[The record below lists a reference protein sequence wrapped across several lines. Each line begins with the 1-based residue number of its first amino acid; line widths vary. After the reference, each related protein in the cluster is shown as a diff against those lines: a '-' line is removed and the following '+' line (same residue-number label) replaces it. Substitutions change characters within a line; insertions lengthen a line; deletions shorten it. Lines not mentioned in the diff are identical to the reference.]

1 MTRWIGT
8 LVLKTKDFIHNHP
21 EGLTRGVPFPQIQI
35 VEIMEAV
42 IYGMAGMS
50 VVLIALVI
58 YVVKNK
64 NLKNEDSEEL
74 HLKISEL
81 EGSAHALATENRL
94 QKEEIQQAEKLE
106 AELREQVKIVEQER
120 TEKATQNV
128 ELNRRLEDQIEE
140 QQKSAKFTEANKVN
154 LKAVLE
160 PLDKDIQSF
169 RKKVEDIHEKDVTQH
184 ASLKEFLGNLQQSQ
198 AQLSEEARNLT
209 HALKGDSKKQGDWGE
224 FILERTLEAS
234 GLVKGQEFSMQ
245 ETFDR
250 QRPDA
255 IIRLPEGRA
264 IVVDAKVSLTAYER
278 SISLED
284 EDQYKVAL
292 KEHLQSVKKHIDE
305 LSEKDYSAIEQINTP
320 DFVLLFI
327 PVEPAFGA
335 ALREDPN
342 LYQYAFDRKIVLVT
356 STTLMATIKTV
367 ANLWKLEKQNKHAH
381 EIARQAGNLYD
392 KFSGFLTNMEDIG
405 KALHKAMEAHE
416 KGVGQLSTGSGNL
429 VGRVEKLRALG
440 IQTKKE
446 LPASFTQFEEEIE
459 TPQEEL
465 SLEEDQELGRSA

>member
-1 MTRWIGT
+1 MEFIYAIIGGLAGLSVGLGILIWSIAQNRRGANI
-8 LVLKTKDFIHNHP
+8 LVEDLKEK
-21 EGLTRGVPFPQIQI
+21 IQ
-35 VEIMEAV
+35 
-42 IYGMAGMS
+42 
-50 VVLIALVI
+50 
-58 YVVKNK
+58 
-64 NLKNEDSEEL
+64 D
-74 HLKISEL
+74 L
-81 EGSAHALATENRL
+81 ERSSHSLATENRL
-94 QKEEIQQAEKLE
+94 QKEEIQQAENLE

-140 QQKSAKFTEANKVN
+140 QEKIAKQMQERFENLANKIFEQKSAKFTEANKVN

-405 KALHKAMEAHE
+405 KALQKAMEAHE
-416 KGVGQLSTGSGNL
+416 KGVGQLSSGSGNL
-429 VGRVEKLRALG
+429 VGRAEKLRALG